1 MNNQLKYKVTYGFDP
16 QHKEVE
22 VYAFTLLE
30 AIQIARKVNQDVS
43 RTTVVK
49 VEQFKEI

>member
-1 MNNQLKYKVTYGFDP
+1 MDDQLKYKVTYGFAP

-30 AIQIARKVNQDVS
+30 AIEVATKVMS
-43 RTTVVK
+43 LESGLPRLTR
-49 VEQFKEI
+49 VEQVK